1 MRITDFLQ
9 EFSSEGIYTRHAVDE
24 NPDDCQFFTHFHERC
39 EIFYFIS
46 GNADFLV
53 EGARYPLGV
62 GSLLIMRPTES
73 HRVKILGGEQYER
86 YAVNFPVSAMEG
98 IDPEHRLL
106 KAFFERPLGRGN
118 LFLPMEFGEENILA
132 IFTEMCGKSSRY
144 EMTMNI
150 KTHLYWLIDR
160 INRAWLKRGSADYA
174 HPQNIS
180 ERVVLHVNSHLFEE
194 ISVSALAEYFSLSAS
209 QFNRIFRQATGV
221 APWDYITTKRLVAAR
236 EKIRGGEAVQRVAEG
251 CCFGDYSS
259 FYRAYVKH
267 FGCSPKQ
274 DVGSGKSEVRKS

>member
-1 MRITDFLQ
+1 MDFLQ

-24 NPDDCQFFTHFHERC
+24 NPDDHNFSTHFHERC
-39 EIFYFIS
+39 EIFYFVS

-53 EGARYPLGV
+53 EGTRYPLGV

-73 HRVKILGGEQYER
+73 HRVKILGGERYER
-86 YAVNFPVSAMEG
+86 YAINFSAPAVES

-106 KAFFERPLGRGN
+106 KAFFDRPLGRGN
-118 LFLPMEFGEENILA
+118 LFLPMQFGEENVLT
-132 IFTEMCGKSSRY
+132 IFTEMCGKCSRY
-144 EMTMNI
+144 EMTMNL
-150 KTHLYWLIDR
+150 KTHFYWLIDR
-160 INRAWLKRGSADYA
+160 INRAWIKRGSAGYA

-180 ERVVLHVNSHLFEE
+180 ERVVLYVNSHLFEE
-194 ISVSALAEYFSLSAS
+194 ISVSALAEHFSLSAS
-209 QFNRIFRQATGV
+209 QFNRIFKQATGV

-236 EKIRGGEAVQRVAEG
+236 EKIRSGAAAQRVAEV
-251 CCFGDYSS
+251 CCFCDYSS

-274 DVGSGKSEVRKS
+274 DNGREKRAVRKS